1 MLKGVPDRPEVV
13 LVRLR
18 EIRSKIDKKLFAQ
31 DRSKNPISVKD
42 VVRVLE
48 GPCKV
53 SFLFLV
59 NVKGGWCDSVI
70 YMCHIFFLCCRGNKA
85 L

>member
-1 MLKGVPDRPEVV
+1 MSYAFQVLKGVPDRPEVV

-31 DRSKNPISVKD
+31 DRSKNPVAVKD
-42 VVRVLE
+42 VVKVLE

-53 SFLFLV
+53 
-59 NVKGGWCDSVI
+59 
-70 YMCHIFFLCCRGNKA
+70 
-85 L
+85 